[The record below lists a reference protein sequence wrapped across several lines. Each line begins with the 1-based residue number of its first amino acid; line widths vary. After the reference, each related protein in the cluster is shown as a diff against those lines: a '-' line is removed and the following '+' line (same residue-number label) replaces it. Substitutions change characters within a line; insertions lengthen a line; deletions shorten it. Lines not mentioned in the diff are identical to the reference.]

1 MRTSYALIAF
11 SVLMQAAAEAFLSG
25 RISSGDSLRFSLLA
39 FLGCTLLFLTV
50 NRVRRTKHGTSVRPS
65 PGPGAWRLFAA
76 LNVAS
81 AVTFLGLYV
90 ALVWVPA
97 AFAASLMAGIG
108 PLAAS
113 TLARLAGETR
123 PAAYWA
129 RSVGLFAA
137 SLVTAAAVQPSLLDT
152 SSWQSGPAASAAG
165 AVLALLAGVGATV
178 LARLS
183 RRLGE
188 LGTAPSVVM
197 AHRFHLTYVL
207 AALALTSHRLAEP
220 PRLGW
225 GVTALVAFVGVVIP
239 LYALQVGAQRTAAT
253 VTMALL
259 ATQPGL
265 AYLVQGALGS
275 PLSVPGIVAV
285 VLLLLVASAVARAE
299 HSLPRD
305 GTASPARRRQVQQVQ
320 PQGQPGQQGQ
330 QDQQVGQGRQGPQEG
345 GAERRVEDGQ
355 PVSPWL

>member
-1 MRTSYALIAF
+1 LTARAHALIAF

-50 NRVRRTKHGTSVRPS
+50 NRVSRTRHHRPAHAS
-65 PGPGAWRLFAA
+65 PGPEVRRLFAV

-108 PLAAS
+108 PIAAS
-113 TLARLAGETR
+113 TLARLSGQTR
-123 PAAYWA
+123 PTSYWA
-129 RSVGLFAA
+129 RSVVLFAA

-152 SSWQSGPAASAAG
+152 SSWQSGPAATAAG
-165 AVLALLAGVGATV
+165 AALALIAGVGATV

-183 RRLGE
+183 HRLGE
-188 LGTAPSVVM
+188 RGTAPSIVM

-207 AALALTSHRLAEP
+207 AALALASHRLAEP

-225 GVTALVAFVGVVIP
+225 GVTALVAFGGVVVP
-239 LYALQVGAQRTAAT
+239 LYALQIGAQRTAAT

-265 AYLVQGALGS
+265 AYLVQGALGF
-275 PLSVPGIVAV
+275 PLSVQGTVAV
-285 VLLLLVASAVARAE
+285 VLLLVVASAVARAE
-299 HSLPRD
+299 HRLPRAEGVMD
-305 GTASPARRRQVQQVQ
+305 PDRRRAA
-320 PQGQPGQQGQ
+320 QGTGSS
-330 QDQQVGQGRQGPQEG
+330 
-345 GAERRVEDGQ
+345 ASTRVA
-355 PVSPWL
+355 

>member
-1 MRTSYALIAF
+1 VRAHVLIAF
-11 SVLMQAAAEAFLSG
+11 SVLMQAATEAFLSG

-39 FLGCTLLFLTV
+39 FLGCTLLFLAV
-50 NRVRRTKHGTSVRPS
+50 GRLGRTKSRGPAHPP
-65 PGPGAWRLFAA
+65 PGPGVWRLFAA

-97 AFAASLMAGIG
+97 AFAASLMAGVG
-108 PLAAS
+108 PIAAS
-113 TLARLAGETR
+113 VLARLAGEAR

-152 SSWQSGPAASAAG
+152 SSWQSGPAASTVG
-165 AVLALLAGVGATV
+165 AVLALLAGIGATV

-188 LGTAPSVVM
+188 RGIAPSVVM

-207 AALALTSHRLAEP
+207 AGFALTSHQLAEP

-225 GVTALVAFVGVVIP
+225 AVTALVAFGGVVIP
-239 LYALQVGAQRTAAT
+239 LYALQIGAQRTAAT

-259 ATQPGL
+259 AAQPGL
-265 AYLVQGALGS
+265 AYLVQGALGY
-275 PLSVPGIVAV
+275 PVTVQGTVAV
-285 VLLLLVASAVARAE
+285 VLLLLAATAVARAE
-299 HSLPRD
+299 HRLPQDEAAAPVAARCPRD
-305 GTASPARRRQVQQVQ
+305 R
-320 PQGQPGQQGQ
+320 QPGFN
-330 QDQQVGQGRQGPQEG
+330 
-345 GAERRVEDGQ
+345 
-355 PVSPWL
+355 

>member
-1 MRTSYALIAF
+1 MRPIALIAF

-39 FLGCTLLFLTV
+39 FLGCTLLFTAV
-50 NRVRRTKHGTSVRPS
+50 GRVGRVGRTKNRRPARPS
-65 PGPGAWRLFAA
+65 PGPGAWRLFAE

-97 AFAASLMAGIG
+97 ALAASLMAGIG

-113 TLARLAGETR
+113 TLARLSGEAR

-129 RSVGLFAA
+129 RSVGLFGA
-137 SLVTAAAVQPSLLDT
+137 SLVCAAAVQPAVLDT

-165 AVLALLAGVGATV
+165 AVLALLAGIGAAV

-188 LGTAPSVVM
+188 RGIAPSVVM
-197 AHRFHLTYVL
+197 THRFHLTYTV
-207 AALALTSHRLAEP
+207 AALALTSHQLAEP

-225 GVTALVAFVGVVIP
+225 AVTALVAFGGVVIP
-239 LYALQVGAQRTAAT
+239 LYALQIGAQRTAAP

-259 ATQPGL
+259 AAQPGL
-265 AYLVQGALGS
+265 AYLVQGALGY
-275 PLSVPGIVAV
+275 PVTVQGTVAV
-285 VLLLLVASAVARAE
+285 VLLLLAATAVARAE
-299 HSLPRD
+299 HRLPRD
-305 GTASPARRRQVQQVQ
+305 EAAAPVRRHPATH
-320 PQGQPGQQGQ
+320 PS
-330 QDQQVGQGRQGPQEG
+330 DA
-345 GAERRVEDGQ
+345 AEAPR
-355 PVSPWL
+355 